1 MGLNLNRY
9 VSLTE
14 KLSVKGNHSA
24 HLFYNKKLQRGEGNY
39 LNYFRKYLSVFIS
52 GRLNNHQWDYAG
64 VPGRNFLQGQRFAIP
79 TCLCYTINE
88 FLPCRKMAEQ
98 CDIEFGG

>member
-52 GRLNNHQWDYAG
+52 GRLNNHQWVFWGFPERIFCKSNGLPFLHAY
-64 VPGRNFLQGQRFAIP
+64 VILLTNFCPDEEWQGNA
-79 TCLCYTINE
+79 T
-88 FLPCRKMAEQ
+88 
-98 CDIEFGG
+98 